1 MAGPLKGLKVLD
13 FSTLLPGPFATLV
26 MADLGAEVLCVKA
39 PRRKETR
46 ELTGSEASA
55 AEPVAAWLGRG
66 KRSMVLDLKHP
77 KGKEIVLGL
86 LQKHDVFIE
95 QFRPGVMD
103 RLGLGWE
110 ALREKFPGLIYCSL
124 TGYGQSGPLAHRAGH
139 DINYLA
145 LSGLMSHSGRRDQG
159 PTLTGMQIADLASGA
174 MGLLVAVLAAALHR
188 QTSGRGQRLDLSMT
202 DGAMWFNAV
211 AAASYLAGGREYGRE
226 DWLLN
231 GGSLYDFYQCADGGY
246 MSFGSLEPRFSAAAL
261 EALGLPEL
269 AEGGISPSDLAGAK
283 QKVAERFK
291 SKTRNHW
298 RRVFSELD
306 VCVEPVLGLAEALEG
321 EQAQARGLVQEVAL
335 AGGGKARQLGLPFKF
350 SVTPPAYG
358 EAGHAAGAHTHAV
371 MAELGYSRDQV
382 LALERDGLF
391 G

>member
-1 MAGPLKGLKVLD
+1 MAGPLQGLKVLD
-13 FSTLLPGPFATLV
+13 FSALLPGPFATLV
-26 MADLGAEVLCVKA
+26 LADLGAEVLCVKA
-39 PRRKETR
+39 PQRQETR
-46 ELTGSEASA
+46 ELTVSEASA
-55 AEPVAAWLGRG
+55 AAPVDAWLGRG
-66 KRSMVLDLKHP
+66 KRSLVLDLKHP
-77 KGKEIVLGL
+77 KGREIALEL
-86 LQKHDVFIE
+86 ARKHEVFIE

-124 TGYGQSGPLAHRAGH
+124 TGYGQTGPLAQRAGH
-139 DINYLA
+139 DINYVA
-145 LSGLMSHSGRRDQG
+145 LSGLMSHSGRRGQG
-159 PTLTGMQIADLASGA
+159 PSLPGTQIADLASGA
-174 MGLLVAVLAAALHR
+174 MGLLVALLAALLHR
-188 QTSGRGQRLDLSMT
+188 RASGRGQRLDLSMT

-246 MSFGSLEPRFSAAAL
+246 MSFGSLEPKFSAAAL
-261 EALGLPEL
+261 KALGLPEL
-269 AEGGISPSDLAGAK
+269 AEGGISPRDVAGAK
-283 QKVAERFK
+283 QKVAQRFK
-291 SKTRNHW
+291 SKTRDQW

-321 EQAQARGLVQEVAL
+321 EQARARGLVREVPL
-335 AGGGKARQLGLPFKF
+335 AGGGKTRQLGLPFKF
-350 SVTPPAYG
+350 SATPPAYG
-358 EAGHAAGAHTHAV
+358 EAGHAAGAHTHEV